1 MKYRNPLAR
10 ARGLG
15 SAKEGSENWL
25 RQRLTA
31 LALVPLALLFVGK
44 MLALMDADRAT
55 VVATLGRPIPASIA
69 LLFML
74 TSLWHLKLGLQVIV
88 EDYIHR
94 DGLKLALVIMLTFAC
109 IGMGLA
115 SILAVL
121 RLVVGA

>member
-10 ARGLG
+10 VRGLG

-31 LALVPLALLFVGK
+31 LALVPLALLFVGR

-74 TSLWHLKLGLQVIV
+74 TSLWHLKLGLRVII

-94 DGLKLALVIMLTFAC
+94 VGLKFALVIIMTFAC

-115 SILAVL
+115 SVLAVL
-121 RLVVGA
+121 RFGVGG